1 LLDPWDLKVRWTD
14 FFFNNCYILGAYKIC
29 EKIMLCI
36 FVVLIHVYKQVILS
50 FLLMQR
56 FVMSNAVCMEEFVIM
71 VNVSFVVQIMQATL
85 VRRALQYCPACQC
98 VMMYL
103 LEMLMDNIVHQVNSA
118 YYSNLKL

>member
-1 LLDPWDLKVRWTD
+1 
-14 FFFNNCYILGAYKIC
+14 
-29 EKIMLCI
+29 MLCI

>member
-1 LLDPWDLKVRWTD
+1 MVSVNAKVDGPGLT
-14 FFFNNCYILGAYKIC
+14 A
-29 EKIMLCI
+29 
-36 FVVLIHVYKQVILS
+36 Q
-50 FLLMQR
+50 QR

-103 LEMLMDNIVHQVNSA
+103 LEMLMDSIVHQVNSA
-118 YYSNLKL
+118 YYNNLKL